1 MYRDLGCDY
10 TFTGLSPG
18 HLFRIRLAA
27 VSDGGTS
34 EVSFTTVFDEVLTYL
49 AVAQFQ
55 SASDSCIVVMML
67 TAFMFPFSGPK

>member
-1 MYRDLGCDY
+1 MYRGLKCEY

-34 EVSFTTVFDEVLTYL
+34 EVSFTEYFDEVVACI
-49 AVAQFQ
+49 AVAQF
-55 SASDSCIVVMML
+55 
-67 TAFMFPFSGPK
+67 

>member
-34 EVSFTTVFDEVLTYL
+34 EVSFTTVFDEVLTCL
-49 AVAQFQ
+49 VVAQFQ
-55 SASDSCIVVMML
+55 RA
-67 TAFMFPFSGPK
+67 

>member
-18 HLFRIRLAA
+18 YLFRIRLAA

-34 EVSFTTVFDEVLTYL
+34 EVSFTTVFDEVLACL

-55 SASDSCIVVMML
+55 RARVIL
-67 TAFMFPFSGPK
+67 ALW

>member
-18 HLFRIRLAA
+18 HLFKIRLAA

-34 EVSFTTVFDEVLTYL
+34 EVSFTTVFDEVLTWL

-55 SASDSCIVVMML
+55 RASVIL
-67 TAFMFPFSGPK
+67 ALW